1 MKQPNFQNLTQ
12 YNTYVQ
18 CVTIENR
25 QSPFYVVNRVTLTGK
40 KTTLNIL
47 LVPWIDN
54 IAANIGIIPGL
65 KIWQF
70 SCTATTLFIILYHE
84 QPTFGWF
91 SCKNHSRF
99 KVDNFPGWLWVMIFV
114 WQISCMAVNFFWQI
128 SGMAVRSEI
137 RLTIFLF
144 FVLKLVDNFT
154 IWQNYCNPS

>member
-1 MKQPNFQNLTQ
+1 M
-12 YNTYVQ
+12 
-18 CVTIENR
+18 
-25 QSPFYVVNRVTLTGK
+25 
-40 KTTLNIL
+40 
-47 LVPWIDN
+47 
-54 IAANIGIIPGL
+54 AANIWIIPGL

-70 SCTATTLFIILYHE
+70 SCLATTSFIILYHE

-154 IWQNYCNPS
+154 IWQNYRNPFLATKIHFFCRLSVMTPTMRSWKVNLVYIVPWQRFSYHLSNL

>member
-1 MKQPNFQNLTQ
+1 M
-12 YNTYVQ
+12 
-18 CVTIENR
+18 
-25 QSPFYVVNRVTLTGK
+25 
-40 KTTLNIL
+40 
-47 LVPWIDN
+47 
-54 IAANIGIIPGL
+54 AANIWIIPDL

-70 SCTATTLFIILYHE
+70 SCTTTTSFIILYHE

-154 IWQNYCNPS
+154 IWQNYRNPFHQLFEFWRKISRHRISKVDVTILRRNSNGWNSFCLIN

>member
-1 MKQPNFQNLTQ
+1 M
-12 YNTYVQ
+12 
-18 CVTIENR
+18 
-25 QSPFYVVNRVTLTGK
+25 
-40 KTTLNIL
+40 
-47 LVPWIDN
+47 
-54 IAANIGIIPGL
+54 AANIWIIPGL

-70 SCTATTLFIILYHE
+70 SCTATTSFIMLYHE

-99 KVDNFPGWLWVMIFV
+99 KVDNFAGWLWVMIFV

-128 SGMAVRSEI
+128 SGMAVKSEI

-154 IWQNYCNPS
+154 IWQNYRNPLKMSILRRISKYNLLLFESHNWVLCECKNLFWYEA

>member
-1 MKQPNFQNLTQ
+1 M
-12 YNTYVQ
+12 
-18 CVTIENR
+18 
-25 QSPFYVVNRVTLTGK
+25 
-40 KTTLNIL
+40 
-47 LVPWIDN
+47 
-54 IAANIGIIPGL
+54 AANIWIIPDL

-70 SCTATTLFIILYHE
+70 SCTATTSFIILYHE

-154 IWQNYCNPS
+154 IWQNYRNPQDVQVCTHNFGLWFFVGFPKGLEFLKSDIIWLSWTITHF

>member
-1 MKQPNFQNLTQ
+1 MWPWWFEF
-12 YNTYVQ
+12 
-18 CVTIENR
+18 I
-25 QSPFYVVNRVTLTGK
+25 GK
-40 KTTLNIL
+40 K
-47 LVPWIDN
+47 VDN
-54 IAANIGIIPGL
+54 FTVWMLDNFTIWMFDNFPMGV
-65 KIWQF
+65 IWQF
-70 SCTATTLFIILYHE
+70 SCTATTSFIILYHD
-84 QPTFGWF
+84 QTTFGWL

-154 IWQNYCNPS
+154 IWQNYRNPYESVQSPNLVLIGRTFVKYHF

>member
-1 MKQPNFQNLTQ
+1 MT
-12 YNTYVQ
+12 
-18 CVTIENR
+18 
-25 QSPFYVVNRVTLTGK
+25 
-40 KTTLNIL
+40 
-47 LVPWIDN
+47 
-54 IAANIGIIPGL
+54 ANIWIIPGL

-70 SCTATTLFIILYHE
+70 SCTATTSFIILYHE
-84 QPTFGWF
+84 QTTFGWF

-154 IWQNYCNPS
+154 IWQNYRNPRIPKAWLDFFWRGWCVALMPKSPMMFLYCTKSIWS

>member
-1 MKQPNFQNLTQ
+1 MT
-12 YNTYVQ
+12 
-18 CVTIENR
+18 
-25 QSPFYVVNRVTLTGK
+25 
-40 KTTLNIL
+40 
-47 LVPWIDN
+47 
-54 IAANIGIIPGL
+54 ANIWIIPGL

-70 SCTATTLFIILYHE
+70 SCTATTSFIILYHE
-84 QPTFGWF
+84 QTTFGWF

-154 IWQNYCNPS
+154 IWQNYRNPFELRGCRDKFWKSYFFMLESSNSHKTCDIMHH

>member
-1 MKQPNFQNLTQ
+1 M
-12 YNTYVQ
+12 
-18 CVTIENR
+18 
-25 QSPFYVVNRVTLTGK
+25 
-40 KTTLNIL
+40 
-47 LVPWIDN
+47 
-54 IAANIGIIPGL
+54 AANIWIIPGL

-70 SCTATTLFIILYHE
+70 SCMATTSFIILYHE

-99 KVDNFPGWLWVMIFV
+99 KVDNFLGWHWFMIFV

-154 IWQNYCNPS
+154 IWQNYRNPAETKTRYTFLDKEIQLYFLKSWLFKVVSVFWFDAI